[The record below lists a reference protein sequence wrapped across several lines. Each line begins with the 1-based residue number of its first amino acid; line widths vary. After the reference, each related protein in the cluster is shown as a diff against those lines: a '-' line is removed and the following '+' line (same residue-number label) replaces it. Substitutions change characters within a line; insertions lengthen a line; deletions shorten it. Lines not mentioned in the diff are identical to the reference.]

1 MAKKVF
7 FSFHYQDVID
17 FRANV
22 VRKHN
27 ALQSNQEAGYFD
39 ESIWEENKRTS
50 SLALKKLINK
60 ELIGTSVTCVLI
72 GSETY
77 QRKWVI
83 YEIFRSLYKGNKLI
97 GVHINSIKGR
107 DGKIK
112 PKGRNPFDY
121 LGIYFNEDGSKYAFI
136 TKEND
141 GKWHYWIEIDSE
153 SYHNNDIFDKGWA
166 KRNAKKCISL
176 SSLIKVYDW
185 VDDDGYNNFKDW
197 VA

>member
-7 FSFHYQDVID
+7 FSFHYQDVTD

-27 ALQSNQEAGYFD
+27 GLQSSQEAGYFD
-39 ESIWEENKRTS
+39 ESIWEESKRTS
-50 SLALKKLINK
+50 PLALKRLINK

-97 GVHINSIKGR
+97 GVHINSIKGK
-107 DGKIK
+107 DGKTK
-112 PKGRNPFDY
+112 SKGKNPFDC

-141 GKWHYWIEIDSE
+141 GKWHYWTEIDSTR
-153 SYHNNDIFDKGWA
+153 YHDNTICSKEWA
-166 KRNAKKCISL
+166 KRNSEKCIPL
-176 SSLIKVYDW
+176 SSFFKVYDW
-185 VDDDGYNNFKDW
+185 VDDDGYNNFKYW
-197 VA
+197 IA

>member
-22 VRKHN
+22 VRNHN
-27 ALQSNQEAGYFD
+27 ALQSNQKAGYFD

-185 VDDDGYNNFKDW
+185 VDDDGYDNFKDW

>member
-17 FRANV
+17 FRVNV
-22 VRKHN
+22 VRNHN
-27 ALQSNQEAGYFD
+27 ALQSNQKAGYFD
-39 ESIWEENKRTS
+39 ESIWEESKKTS

-77 QRKWVI
+77 QRQWVI

-97 GVHINSIKGR
+97 GIHINSIKGK

-141 GKWHYWIEIDSE
+141 GKWHCWIEIDSE
-153 SYHNNDIFDKGWA
+153 SYHDNDIFDKGWQ
-166 KRNAKKCISL
+166 KEMQKNAFL
-176 SSLIKVYDW
+176 
-185 VDDDGYNNFKDW
+185 
-197 VA
+197 